1 MCEELE
7 ICRHFS
13 TLYYLQANEQV
24 EGGKK
29 ILKIIQKM
37 LDSKGLKTDE
47 LHKFYDHIALLT
59 KSPLGKL
66 LPLLLMGQNYDLD
79 RNRLRFDK
87 EAKL

>member
-24 EGGKK
+24 EVGKK
-29 ILKIIQKM
+29 ILKIMQKM

-47 LHKFYDHIALLT
+47 LHKF
-59 KSPLGKL
+59 
-66 LPLLLMGQNYDLD
+66 
-79 RNRLRFDK
+79 
-87 EAKL
+87 

>member
-24 EGGKK
+24 EVGKK
-29 ILKIIQKM
+29 ILKIMQKM

-47 LHKFYDHIALLT
+47 LHKFYGHIALLT

-66 LPLLLMGQNYDLD
+66 LPLLFMGQNYDLD
-79 RNRLRFDK
+79 RNRLRFGK